1 MTSLLIE
8 LEPNEKLY
16 LELVE
21 PLKLK
26 NFIDEINKYIIGLH
40 VYIEETYYFMD
51 LKEEKD
57 CDFENIE
64 FPKGTNIIMD
74 NHGVKSKF
82 KINANAIIKDIEM
95 IEDKKYNNKSSKDI
109 INWNARKI
117 KTIYIPS
124 ESQSLLIKNLGN
136 NRLNHFA
143 KYDDDSILN
152 IIEECSSNST
162 TGNISF
168 RFLFMDGR
176 EFLKLFHYQM
186 FVILKKFVEKLI
198 IGHNNF
204 KNNNYIIDVFVF
216 VNDMDIKEL
225 GSAMI
230 HKYVKNNEDELILPT
245 KAILKVNKKLLSKE
259 KKEKINIKLMQTI
272 FHELVHCLGFG
283 YWDLFGKNKKIL
295 ENPKIL
301 GVYQKFFNNSE
312 LVELPMTKDKSHY
325 SSYNLPL
332 IKNGKLWS
340 ILPALK
346 YELLGDNDT
355 DINVFSK
362 LTATI
367 LEMIGYKINYY
378 LCDEYP
384 FTPLGNTLE
393 IEYGAPTENHFANG
407 YEKYIILLKNGNIKV
422 SGIECYSIQENTEY
436 IIKNNHDY
444 EIFCVSKL
452 DTSKKYL
459 LGEKEGLEY
468 FDNYIRIVP
477 NRLTPSLFF
486 LVSSI
491 TFGGIPFVKISADDK
506 INYSNCYNNNSLK
519 KSIEE
524 FIGYSQ

>member
-1 MTSLLIE
+1 MNSLLIE

-26 NFIDEINKYIIGLH
+26 NFINEIKKYIIGLH

-51 LKEEKD
+51 LKEEQD
-57 CDFENIE
+57 SNFGNIE
-64 FPKGTNIIMD
+64 FPKGTKIIMD
-74 NHGVKSKF
+74 NHKLKSKF
-82 KINANAIIKDIEM
+82 KIHANAIIKDIEI
-95 IEDKKYNNKSSKDI
+95 IEDKKPNNESSREI
-109 INWNARKI
+109 INWNAREV
-117 KTIYIPS
+117 KTINIPS
-124 ESQSLLIKNLGN
+124 ESQSILLKNLGN
-136 NRLNHFA
+136 AKLNHFE
-143 KYDDDSILN
+143 KCDDLLLK

-162 TGNISF
+162 TGNVSF

-198 IGHNNF
+198 VGHNNF
-204 KNNNYIIDVFVF
+204 KNNHYIIDVFVF

-245 KAILKVNKKLLSKE
+245 KAILKINKKFLSKE
-259 KKEKINIKLMQTI
+259 KKEKINIKLIQTI
-272 FHELVHCLGFG
+272 FHELIHCLGFG

-295 ENPKIL
+295 ENPKIID
-301 GVYQKFFNNSE
+301 VYQKIYNNSE

-325 SSYNLPL
+325 SSYNLPFL
-332 IKNGKLWS
+332 KDGKLWS

-346 YELLGDNDT
+346 YEILGDNDT

-393 IEYGAPTENHFANG
+393 IEYGVPTDNHFANG
-407 YEKYIILLKNGNIKV
+407 YEKFIILLKSGNIKV
-422 SGIECYSIQENTEY
+422 SGIECYSIRENTEY
-436 IIKNNHDY
+436 IIKNSHNY

-452 DTSKKYL
+452 NTSKKYL
-459 LGEKEGLEY
+459 LGEKEGVEY
-468 FDNYIRIVP
+468 FDNYIRIIP
-477 NRLTPSLFF
+477 NRLTPNLFF

-491 TFGGIPFVKISADDK
+491 TFGGIPFVKIAADDK
-506 INYSNCYNNNSLK
+506 VNYSNCYNNNSLK

-524 FIGYSQ
+524 FIVCSQ

>member
-57 CDFENIE
+57 CNFGNIE

-74 NHGVKSKF
+74 NHDVKSKF
-82 KINANAIIKDIEM
+82 KIHANAIIKDIEI

-109 INWNARKI
+109 INWNARKV

-124 ESQSLLIKNLGN
+124 ESQSILIKNLGN
-136 NRLNHFA
+136 DRLNHFA
-143 KYDDDSILN
+143 KCDDSILN

-204 KNNNYIIDVFVF
+204 KNNNYIIDVYVF

-245 KAILKVNKKLLSKE
+245 KAILKVNKKFLSKE
-259 KKEKINIKLMQTI
+259 KKEKINTKLMQTI

-295 ENPKIL
+295 EDPKVI

-312 LVELPMTKDKSHY
+312 LIELPMTKDKSHY

-393 IEYGAPTENHFANG
+393 IEYGEPTENHFANG
-407 YEKYIILLKNGNIKV
+407 YEKYIILLKSGNIKV
-422 SGIECYSIQENTEY
+422 SGIECYSIKENTEY
-436 IIKNNHDY
+436 IIKNNHNY

-459 LGEKEGLEY
+459 LGEKEGAEY
-468 FDNYIRIVP
+468 FDKYIRIVP

-506 INYSNCYNNNSLK
+506 VNYSNCYNNNSLK

-524 FIGYSQ
+524 FIGCSQ